1 LLVDPYPDTARTAS
15 AAHASKASP
24 RATVGGCR
32 GGGCLTLTSTYL
44 QVTVRARI
52 ACFCRLWKWFFKE
65 MAGVTN
71 LSSSP
76 RRCKFFSTREVRCC
90 LLRGWDGINGDQSN
104 TTVLYCTAFA
114 RDWRLIARATS
125 CQWKRLVASE
135 LRHRLR
141 RRRRSK
147 RSARRSIAITSGGSD
162 RIAFTA
168 GASSSRCKLQY
179 DRGAEHCYS
188 W

>member
-1 LLVDPYPDTARTAS
+1 VGAGWTELHACRLSIQRLLLGTSTVQTLLVDPYPDTARTAS

-90 LLRGWDGINGDQSN
+90 LLRGWDGINGDQSS
-104 TTVLYCTAFA
+104 TTVLYCVCTGLEIN
-114 RDWRLIARATS
+114 RKS
-125 CQWKRLVASE
+125 
-135 LRHRLR
+135 
-141 RRRRSK
+141 
-147 RSARRSIAITSGGSD
+147 
-162 RIAFTA
+162 
-168 GASSSRCKLQY
+168 Y
-179 DRGAEHCYS
+179 
-188 W
+188 